1 MKKPSSS
8 LKMENKTRVAR
19 AAAPGNRK
27 PSWARLFRGKDALY
41 LLALCLAVIV
51 PYVPAMQAGFVWDD
65 RIFLEAGA
73 VRDVSGIWQIW
84 FSPSVIENESHF
96 WPLVYTTFWL
106 EHKLWGFEPLGFHLV
121 NIALHLA
128 NTLLVWRLMVRLAVP
143 GAWLIAAVFAVH
155 PLHVESVAWVMERKD
170 LLSTLFY
177 LAAFWTYINFTK
189 TRRSGSYLASL
200 VLFGAG
206 MLCKSIVVTLPAVLL
221 LWHWWSSGRVTCGDL
236 LRLMPFFLVAL
247 GIAAA
252 DMAFSRIRE
261 PISFDY
267 SLVERAL
274 IASQALWF
282 YVGKLFWPLDLA
294 IIYRHWKVD
303 AADPAAWLYLAG
315 AAAVPVML
323 WIYRGRLGRGPLACV
338 VFFAVTLSPILGFI
352 DFGYMQY
359 SFVAERYQY
368 LGGLGIIVLVVAMAT
383 RSAGKWKGAG
393 RWATLGLVGLL
404 LVLMG
409 TLTWRQANIYRDVIT
424 FNSHILA
431 LNPAARFAHVNL
443 AKGLFDLGRLDEAL
457 AAAQIAVDKGAVPAE
472 AHTALGATLAV
483 MKRFEEA
490 EHHLRRA
497 VELKPGFMTPLHN
510 LIEMYRR
517 QGRYEDGLE
526 AALIVI
532 GQNPNSFVGQSSSG
546 LMLLQLNRFEEAE
559 TYLRRAVELDPRN
572 ATNLQNLAEALRK
585 QQRYEEAVEWYGKVI
600 EADPDLVQAYAAMA
614 DTFIQIKRYDEAA
627 STLERALGRFT
638 DSIWRASLHNLM
650 GMAEEGRV
658 DYEAAAEQYRLAYRS
673 NSHFEEAVTR
683 LAALHFTREHYEDA
697 LKYFRAAAEINP
709 GNPSTWSNIGA
720 VLHRMGRDEEAV
732 ASFEHALSVDPDYE
746 QARSFLQQ
754 VRRGM
759 R

>member
-8 LKMENKTRVAR
+8 SKKESKTRGVR
-19 AAAPGNRK
+19 TAPSGNRK
-27 PSWARLFRGKDALY
+27 PPLLRLFRGRDAIY
-41 LLALCLAVIV
+41 MLALCLAVIV
-51 PYVPAMQAGFVWDD
+51 PYFPASQAGFVWDD
-65 RIFLEAGA
+65 RIFLEAEA

-84 FSPSVIENESHF
+84 FSPSVIENESHY
-96 WPLVYTTFWL
+96 WPFVYTTFWL
-106 EHKLWGFEPLGFHLV
+106 EHKLWGFEPLGFHVV

-128 NTLLVWRLMVRLAVP
+128 NTLLVWRLMLRLAVP

-177 LAAFWTYINFTK
+177 LVAFWTYINFSK
-189 TRRSGSYLASL
+189 TRRSGIYLASL
-200 VLFGAG
+200 ALFGAG

-221 LWHWWSSGRVTCGDL
+221 LWHWWSSGRVTRRDL
-236 LRLMPFFLVAL
+236 LRLLPFFLVAF

-252 DMAFSRIRE
+252 DVAFSRIRE

-274 IASQALWF
+274 IASHALWF
-282 YVGKLFWPLDLA
+282 YMVKLFWPLDLA
-294 IIYRHWKVD
+294 IIYPHWKVD
-303 AADPAAWLYLAG
+303 AADPAAWQYLAG
-315 AAAVPVML
+315 AAAVPLLL
-323 WIYRGRLGRGPLACV
+323 WGIRGRVGRGPLACV
-338 VFFAVTLSPILGFI
+338 LFFAVTLSPVLGFV
-352 DFGYMQY
+352 DYGYMQY

-368 LGGLGIIVLVVAMAT
+368 LAGLAIIILVVAMAT

-393 RWATLGLVGLL
+393 RWATLGLVGFL

-472 AHTALGATLAV
+472 AHTALGATLAE

-497 VELKPGFMTPLHN
+497 VELKPGFKTPLHN

-526 AALIVI
+526 TALIVLE
-532 GQNPNSFVGQSSSG
+532 QDPDSFVGQSSSG
-546 LMLLQLNRFEEAE
+546 LMLLQLNRLEEAE
-559 TYLRRAVELDPRN
+559 VYLRRAVELNPRN
-572 ATNLQNLAEALRK
+572 GTNLQNLAEALRK
-585 QQRYEEAVEWYGKVI
+585 QQRYEEAIGWYGKVI
-600 EADPDLVQAYAAMA
+600 EVDPGLVQAYAAIA
-614 DTFIQIKRYDEAA
+614 DTFIRSKQFDEAVLVLK
-627 STLERALGRFT
+627 SGLDRFT
-638 DSIWRASLHNLM
+638 DSTWRASLHNLM
-650 GMAEEGRV
+650 GMAEEGREQF
-658 DYEAAAEQYRLAYRS
+658 DTAADQYLLAYQS
-673 NSHFEEAVTR
+673 NPDLEEAVTR
-683 LAALHFTREHYEDA
+683 LAAVHFSRERYEDA
-697 LKYFRAAAEINP
+697 LKYFREATGINP
-709 GNPSTWSNIGA
+709 DNAQTWSNIGA
-720 VLHRMGRDEEAV
+720 VLHRMGRDDEAV
-732 ASFEHALSVDPDYE
+732 ASFEHALSVDPDHA
-746 QARSFLQQ
+746 QARGFLQQ